1 MRTIKKSLLFS
12 GLILLSIILTF
23 QIGCKK
29 SENKGTAQFS
39 LSLESS
45 NVTRATYDEVNIDI
59 LKASIHTSTD
69 AGETSGWIDL
79 PTTTGV
85 YDLLD
90 YDAGNDT
97 IFAFDPFVEVMTV
110 SQIRLI
116 LGNANTIVADG
127 VTYDLDTPSA
137 QTSGLKIQVHTQLQP
152 DLSYK
157 VVLDFDVDKSIVNT
171 GNNKYK
177 LSPVIN
183 ATIVQL

>member
-1 MRTIKKSLLFS
+1 MKTIKKSWLFC
-12 GLILLSIILTF
+12 GLISLAIILTF
-23 QIGCKK
+23 QVGCKK
-29 SENKGTAQFS
+29 GDDKGTAQFS

-59 LKASIHTSTD
+59 QRASIHTSTD
-69 AGETSGWIDL
+69 AEETSGWFDL
-79 PTTTGV
+79 PTTTGI

-97 IFAFDPFVEVMTV
+97 IFAFDPFLEVMTV

-116 LGNANTIVADG
+116 LGNANTIVVDG

-152 DLSYK
+152 DLIYK
-157 VVLDFDVDKSIVNT
+157 VVLDFDVNKSIVNT
-171 GNNKYK
+171 GNDKYK
-177 LSPVIN
+177 LSPVIK
-183 ATIVQL
+183 ATVVQL